1 MRVAADQLA
10 VEAGDHVRDGEVA
23 GLARHLGIKE
33 DLQQKVAQLLGEI
46 LPMPALNGVK
56 DLVGL
61 LKGIF
66 SDSVEALLAIPRTA
80 IGAAQAGHDAHGFGE
95 KCSRIGGRIAL
106 RAHSNNVN
114 DALEDC
120 FSPVTVVWLALPL
133 GEETSTPAM
142 VACIFFGVCG
152 LLVGSFLNV
161 CILRLP
167 AGESVVWPRSH
178 CRLCNHSIASRDNI
192 PVLSYLLLG
201 AACRACGSRIAW
213 RYPVIELATC
223 ALFVMCC
230 VWISPGWP
238 AGFWALLCFLL
249 LG

>member
-66 SDSVEALLAIPRTA
+66 SDSVEALLAIPRTD

-95 KCSRIGGRIAL
+95 KCSRIGGRVAL

-120 FSPVTVVWLALPL
+120 FPLLLWFGWAHFSPETGHDSLYLFRLIRLA
-133 GEETSTPAM
+133 
-142 VACIFFGVCG
+142 
-152 LLVGSFLNV
+152 
-161 CILRLP
+161 
-167 AGESVVWPRSH
+167 AGE
-178 CRLCNHSIASRDNI
+178 L
-192 PVLSYLLLG
+192 
-201 AACRACGSRIAW
+201 
-213 RYPVIELATC
+213 
-223 ALFVMCC
+223 
-230 VWISPGWP
+230 
-238 AGFWALLCFLL
+238 
-249 LG
+249 